1 MNENENNFDALRQLL
16 KLKRH
21 ELPPPGYF
29 NNFSSQVV
37 TRIRLGDSANSEGV
51 LGTMFVE
58 APGLL
63 RFIQMFT
70 ARPAVAGVFAS
81 VLFLLL
87 VVGIVYSDYSTPTNP
102 ENFMQSQAEQISPI
116 STVASVTPGFLD
128 QSVPAPSGLVSS
140 TNPVFS
146 FEPVDSQ
153 SGGQNSLLQ
162 PVGYTH

>member
-1 MNENENNFDALRQLL
+1 MDPLL
-16 KLKRH
+16 KLLTLKRH
-21 ELPPPGYF
+21 EVPPPGYF

-51 LGTMFVE
+51 LGTMFV
-58 APGLL
+58 
-63 RFIQMFT
+63 
-70 ARPAVAGVFAS
+70 VAGVFAS